1 MMNRTQTLAGACL
14 AGGLAAAAA
23 APISAQDAP
32 PAVNNGLLTWS
43 AGADIVST
51 YMFRGIEQEDNG
63 LIIQPYVEV
72 GTPIG
77 DTGADFFLGTWSSIH
92 SEGTGA
98 SGSGPDNWYEAD
110 LYAGVSYAI
119 NDQFTVGA
127 TFTGFYYPNGS
138 AENVEEIAFDV
149 GYDDSE
155 MLGDYAFAPYVLI
168 AFETKDRGGTEDV
181 YLEIGGEFSA
191 FFIES
196 EDIPV
201 SLSFPFALGFSIDDY
216 YTDSGG
222 DNEAWGFLKIG
233 VAAGM
238 PLDFIPSDYGTW
250 SASAGLDLFFV
261 NDDADLLD
269 DGDDFEL
276 VGLLGVGLEY

>member
-1 MMNRTQTLAGACL
+1 MSHQGKLVGLCL
-14 AGGLAAAAA
+14 TGGLAAATA

-43 AGADIVST
+43 AGIDAVST
-51 YMFRGIEQEDNG
+51 YVFRGFEQEDSG
-63 LIIQPYVEV
+63 LILQPYVEV
-72 GTPIG
+72 GVPIG
-77 DTGADFFLGTWSSIH
+77 DTGVDFYLGTWNSIH

-98 SGSGPDNWYEAD
+98 SGSGPDNWYESD
-110 LYAGVSYAI
+110 LYAGVSYSI
-119 NDQFTVGA
+119 NDEIAVGA
-127 TFTGFYYPNGS
+127 LFTGFYYPNGS
-138 AENVEEIAFDV
+138 AENIEEIGFDV
-149 GYDDSE
+149 SYDDSAL
-155 MLGDYAFAPYVLI
+155 LGDYAFSPYLFI
-168 AFETKDRGGTEDV
+168 AFETKDRGGTEDI
-181 YLEIGGEFSA
+181 YAEIGGEFSA

-216 YTDSGG
+216 YG
-222 DNEAWGFLKIG
+222 DEDWGFLMVG

-261 NDDADLLD
+261 NDDAGLLD
-269 DGDDFEL
+269 DGDDFEI
-276 VGLLGVGLEY
+276 VGKVGVGLEY

>member
-1 MMNRTQTLAGACL
+1 MSFQCKLAGVCL
-14 AGGLAAAAA
+14 AGGLATATA

-51 YMFRGIEQEDNG
+51 YLFRGFVQEDSG

-77 DTGADFFLGTWSSIH
+77 DTGADFFLGTWNSIH
-92 SEGTGA
+92 SRATGA

-119 NDQFTVGA
+119 NDEFAVGA

-138 AENVEEIAFDV
+138 AENIEEIAFDV
-149 GYDDSE
+149 GYDDSAV
-155 MLGDYAFAPYVLI
+155 LGDYAFAPYLLI
-168 AFETKDRGGTEDV
+168 AFETKDRGGAEGV
-181 YLEIGGEFSA
+181 YLEVGGEFSA

-201 SLSFPFALGFSIDDY
+201 SLSFPFAVGFDVNDYFDDE
-216 YTDSGG
+216 GF
-222 DNEAWGFLKIG
+222 AFLKVG
-233 VAAGM
+233 VSAGM

-250 SASAGLDLFFV
+250 SAGAGLDFFFR
-261 NDDADLLD
+261 DADAIG
-269 DGDDFEL
+269 DGEDDFEIA
-276 VGLLGVGLEY
+276 GLLGIGLEY